1 MSLPTKDLISLS
13 PLSMEDIEEF
23 FLLADEMK
31 NIIDR
36 PVKKVPTLRGKVV
49 ANLFFEPSTRTRTSF
64 ELAGKYLG
72 ADVIN
77 FSSSGSSISKGET
90 LLDTVKNILAMGPDL
105 IVMRHSSS
113 GAPHFIARQIPVPV
127 VNAGD
132 GINEHPSQ
140 GLLDMYTIRNYKGS
154 LDGLKI
160 TIMGDISHSRVAR
173 SDIIG
178 LSKFD
183 TEITLFG
190 PKTVMFYDASPYK
203 VKVASTLEEA
213 VRGADVVMML
223 RIQRERQS
231 ALLIPSIREYSKFY
245 GLSKEKLKLLKP
257 DAIIMH
263 PGPVNQGVELTPDV
277 VYGDKSVIF
286 NQVTNGVAIRMAI
299 LYTLIGEGDNEEN
312 SGN

>member
-1 MSLPTKDLISLS
+1 MAFPVKDLISLA
-13 PLSMEDIEEF
+13 PLSREDIEELF
-23 FLLADEMK
+23 SLADEMK
-31 NIIDR
+31 KIIER

-113 GAPHFIARQIPVPV
+113 GAPHFVASRIDIPV

-160 TIMGDISHSRVAR
+160 AIIGDIAHSRVAR
-173 SDIIG
+173 SDILG
-178 LSKFD
+178 LSRFD

-190 PKTVMFYDASPYK
+190 PRTVMFYDASPYN
-203 VKVASTLEEA
+203 VRVAESLEEA
-213 VRGADVVMML
+213 VTDADVVMML

-231 ALLIPSIREYSKFY
+231 ALLIPSIREYSSFY
-245 GLSKEKLKLLKP
+245 GISKARLDLLKP

-277 VYGDKSVIF
+277 VYGDRSVIF

-299 LYTLIGEGDNEEN
+299 LYTLIGEGKDE
-312 SGN
+312 

>member
-1 MSLPTKDLISLS
+1 MGIPTKDLISLS
-13 PLSMEDIEEF
+13 PLSREDIEELF
-23 FLLADEMK
+23 NLADEMK
-31 NIIDR
+31 KIIER
-36 PVKKVPTLRGKVV
+36 PVKKVPTLRGKVI

-113 GAPHFIARQIPVPV
+113 GAPHFVAERVEVPV

-132 GINEHPSQ
+132 GINEHPTQ
-140 GLLDMYTIRNYKGS
+140 GLLDLYTIRNYKGG

-190 PKTVMFYDASPYK
+190 PRTVMFYDPSPYR
-203 VKVASTLEEA
+203 VKIARTLEEA
-213 VRGADVVMML
+213 VKDADVVMML

-245 GLSKEKLKLLKP
+245 GLSHWKLSLLKE

-263 PGPVNQGVELTPDV
+263 PGPVNQGVELTPEV
-277 VYGDKSVIF
+277 VYGNRSVIF

-299 LYTLIGEGDNEEN
+299 LYTLLSGEG
-312 SGN
+312 S